1 MLWYLIHTKP
11 SGELDA
17 QVNLERQG
25 YSVYFPRVLDT
36 FRHRGRW
43 RERVA
48 ALFPRYLFV
57 GVEDRQSLQP
67 VHSTVGVASV
77 VRFGSRCAVVPE
89 EVVHALRSRVDPDS
103 GLHRLT
109 HGVRLTPGM
118 SVRVIKGPF
127 AGLEG
132 VFEREAGIE
141 RVVVL
146 LELLGQAAAVRVPIE
161 FLGRSRHAAADAR
174 RC

>member
-11 SGELDA
+11 AGERDA

-25 YSVYFPRVLDT
+25 YSVYFPQILDT

-57 GVEDRQSLQP
+57 GVDELQSLQP

-77 VRFGSRCAVVPE
+77 VRFGLRCAVVPE
-89 EVVHALRSRVDPDS
+89 QVIRALRSRVDPGS

-109 HGVRLTPGM
+109 RGIRLTPGTV
-118 SVRVIKGPF
+118 VRVIKGPF

-161 FLGRSRHAAADAR
+161 FVSRPSHSAEGAR